1 MLQKCHLSK
10 SFILFVFLS
19 VFLVSCAKDKGK
31 DNDITAKDKEWIPSM
46 DERIK
51 KEAKEGR
58 GLFGKSGVIGGGGGG
73 GSITFANTNLMWK
86 ASLKALEEIPLAQ
99 VDYAGG
105 MIITDWYGGKNAS
118 DKEEIKITIRFLSD
132 EISSSSF
139 KIITHKRICIKSN
152 CSIEMGKSSF
162 NQLIKEKIV
171 ASARSLSVEEE
182 NKKKNK

>member
-1 MLQKCHLSK
+1 MLQKYNYIK
-10 SFILFVFLS
+10 SIFTTIIIIIIFA
-19 VFLVSCAKDKGK
+19 SCAKKK
-31 DNDITAKDKEWIPSM
+31 DETETIIPKKPWDPNVEKRVKDY
-46 DERIK
+46 
-51 KEAKEGR
+51 EG
-58 GLFGKSGVIGGGGGG
+58 GLFSTGKGGFSIGGGGG

-182 NKKKNK
+182 NKKKNN